1 MAATVSR
8 QSTSQHQPR
17 QLYCYVAQPTL
28 YSDHYPNRENTP
40 EGLVSIALTRSSHRT
55 LNTNNDAVKGVVLV
69 QTKIKAQRVSIKFIG
84 RTTCQVIN
92 ERNPGSHHVATSD
105 LFRHEKTLQLRA
117 TPSATCPAGREE
129 YPFEFRFPELVELD
143 PKLRNDVSFKPDEVF
158 EHEKGHPLPPSLWWN
173 ENTIRSEYFLEAD
186 FITEHRSFTLNP
198 VAIHQLR
205 FNPSVPEIGLQGQT
219 ALLPAPPIRFERR
232 SRPST
237 PEPSRGQ
244 RGPLKRLKSNLKG
257 EKSDEPSS
265 ASLLVLSVPSQ
276 YRVSAATT
284 LKLSFQATLSDGL
297 TRPEPVYLRGI
308 RAQASAHISYRI
320 PTSSASNDELRK
332 ESTVKFDLFNRRYG
346 KPGLEIT
353 NNTFIETCNINSIV
367 PPTFR
372 TYGVAV
378 KYDVRYDLLLDCA
391 GKESEHE
398 VEMKDIIVAP
408 MTREGGHLGP
418 PETPPPR
425 GSMDSASPSNGWYGH
440 LRSRSVSVWR
450 PDSPPPEYSHD

>member
-1 MAATVSR
+1 MSR
-8 QSTSQHQPR
+8 QSDSQHQPR

-40 EGLVSIALTRSSHRT
+40 EGLVSIALTRSSHRS

-84 RTTCQVIN
+84 RTTCRVTN
-92 ERNPGSHHVATSD
+92 DRNPGSHHVATTD
-105 LFRHEKTLQLRA
+105 LFCHEKTLVPRA
-117 TPSATCPAGREE
+117 VPSANCPAGRKE
-129 YPFEFRFPELVELD
+129 YPFEFRFPEAVELD
-143 PKLRNDVSFKPDEVF
+143 PKLQNEAPFKPDEIF
-158 EHEKGHPLPPSLWWN
+158 EHERGHQLPPSLWWN
-173 ENTIRSEYFLEAD
+173 ENTIRSEYFLEAE

-205 FNPSVPEIGLQGQT
+205 FSPSVPEIGLPEQA
-219 ALLPAPPIRFERR
+219 ALLPTPPIRFERR

-237 PEPSRGQ
+237 PEPNQGR
-244 RGPLKRLKSNLKG
+244 RGPLKRLKSSLKG
-257 EKSDEPSS
+257 EKSEEVSS
-265 ASLLVLSVPSQ
+265 TSLLVLSVPSQ
-276 YRVSAATT
+276 YRVGAATT
-284 LKLSFQATLSDGL
+284 LKVSLQATLTDGL
-297 TRPEPVYLRGI
+297 TQPEPVYLRGI
-308 RAQASAHISYRI
+308 RAQAFAHINYRI
-320 PTSSASNDELRK
+320 PTPAASNDEVRK
-332 ESTVKFDLFNRRYG
+332 DGTVKFDLFNRRYG

-353 NNTFIETCNINSIV
+353 NNTAIEAFSINSIV
-367 PPTFR
+367 PPTFK

-378 KYDVRYDLLLDCA
+378 KYDVRYDLLLECA

-398 VEMKDIIVAP
+398 VEMRNVTIAP

-425 GSMDSASPSNGWYGH
+425 GSMDSTSPSYGWYGH

-450 PDSPPPEYSHD
+450 PESPPPSYSQD